1 MRCTT
6 VAAAVAAAI
15 VFVGGAAAKPEPQWQ
30 AAPSFRMEDQSIVW
44 PGGRLAF
51 LKGNDEG
58 GPSAGGYTVHS
69 APVAA
74 GRIGPWTKTSAA
86 AARGYVAGVVDQDVV
101 FRYTP
106 ALDPEEA
113 LRAMK
118 LLPNGRLGPP
128 RPVGGAPPPPSSNG
142 SSFAQ
147 LPDRAVQL
155 VGIDTGKNYDD
166 PGVCCDADGEAV
178 NLLKLKLVP
187 QFSDARL
194 GVDKH
199 GRLWYA
205 WAPVGSGRPGMVQ
218 LDPFTLLPRSKP
230 QLVPGITLLRG
241 AARSLR
247 DLLCADSCRMVIQGM
262 AGARQFGDFSWAP
275 GESAAT
281 RLRLPT
287 KYPGSIEYGS
297 VDGTHLVV
305 AYWFRDAKNAVYVG
319 VARGDAK
326 GRRLRAVSSIEQPQA
341 LGSATIYTRVVVGTF
356 GRGGFAAVSAYENN
370 AVRVAILPTG

>member
-1 MRCTT
+1 
-6 VAAAVAAAI
+6 
-15 VFVGGAAAKPEPQWQ
+15 
-30 AAPSFRMEDQSIVW
+30 
-44 PGGRLAF
+44 
-51 LKGNDEG
+51 
-58 GPSAGGYTVHS
+58 
-69 APVAA
+69 
-74 GRIGPWTKTSAA
+74 
-86 AARGYVAGVVDQDVV
+86 
-101 FRYTP
+101 
-106 ALDPEEA
+106 
-113 LRAMK
+113 
-118 LLPNGRLGPP
+118 
-128 RPVGGAPPPPSSNG
+128 
-142 SSFAQ
+142 
-147 LPDRAVQL
+147 
-155 VGIDTGKNYDD
+155 
-166 PGVCCDADGEAV
+166 
-178 NLLKLKLVP
+178 
-187 QFSDARL
+187 
-194 GVDKH
+194 
-199 GRLWYA
+199 
-205 WAPVGSGRPGMVQ
+205 MVQ

-275 GESAAT
+275 GESAWRT

-370 AVRVAILPTG
+370 VVRVAILPTG